1 MIGTSQCSSFAISN
15 KVSIPSIKL
24 SLPSSLIISS
34 ALVVLKSS
42 YLIASSNLAAGVIEP
57 SMSKVK
63 SLKFATEAAITILR
77 IDDSIKLA
85 KANPQ
90 Q

>member
-42 YLIASSNLAAGVIEP
+42 YLIASSNLAAGVIDAILKVSTTHFYTLSRKKVP
-57 SMSKVK
+57 SELIIRKP
-63 SLKFATEAAITILR
+63 
-77 IDDSIKLA
+77 SISVRHF
-85 KANPQ
+85 
-90 Q
+90 